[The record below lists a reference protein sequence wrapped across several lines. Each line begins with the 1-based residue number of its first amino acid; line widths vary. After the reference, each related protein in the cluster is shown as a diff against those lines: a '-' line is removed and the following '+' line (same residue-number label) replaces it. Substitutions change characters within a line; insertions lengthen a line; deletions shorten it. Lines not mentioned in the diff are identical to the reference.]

1 MEYIFP
7 NTGKQRMA
15 LPFTQKILQ
24 DWAGWKAFRDG
35 RTLFERGVVEK
46 VEYNHPV
53 VSGELAVGIRGM
65 RCKFELLPDGLVDN
79 LCPCREN
86 QERGLICQHMV
97 ALGLEAVRQYSDPLR
112 QEKELREKKRIER
125 LQQFDEAAYIT
136 RVPATHPKA
145 VSAILRIT
153 LEANWREQAAG
164 GRFPL
169 RCTADFKD
177 RRVPLN
183 EVPPGLPLSFTPRDE
198 NLLFVLDDIC
208 DGPAKGRF
216 TASEAD
222 FINLLQ
228 LCINKPVLEEGSEK
242 PLTVLP
248 ETVGTRLRMDL
259 DESSGE
265 LNLSMHTER
274 TGQTAGPLFII
285 GAREGWVYEDR
296 VFRKIDELLP
306 VPLRGIYHHPTRILR
321 PAVPNFLKK
330 ELPTLGNLIQVDTSV
345 SPDLISLTPAAPRF
359 RLVISGS
366 QASLSAKLY
375 AEYGDVILIA
385 GRDEAAGSFAIP
397 DPADILEYRVRNPE
411 AEKQALEK
419 LTPTGFRGH
428 RGDLLSSIVGQRDV
442 LNFLG
447 KGVPKLRRYGWRVEF
462 EGRVKPFMDGA
473 ENITPVI
480 QIREAAGSGF
490 FDVGYAYENS
500 GGQSLSENE
509 IQRALNMG
517 EAFVEKNGRT
527 ILLDIDAIET
537 AREVFSDCAFGAGGA
552 PGTFRMNDVYAA
564 YVQSALHSLDGV
576 DIEAPP
582 DWLQRAQKQNR
593 DAKIE
598 PEPLGETLEQ
608 TLRSYQKEGVYWL
621 RYLERS
627 GFCGILADEMGLG
640 KTLQALTWLQLKR
653 LHEKA
658 GGKPALIVC
667 PTSLVENWAEEAEKF
682 TPGLRVLKLH
692 GTERHDHWE
701 KVKESD
707 LIVTSYALLRRDIEK
722 YIEYEFCVAVLD
734 EAQHIKNRT
743 TQNALAAKKIRA
755 AQKLVL
761 TGTPIEN
768 SVADLWSIM
777 DFLMPGYLSNHK
789 AFREHYEL
797 PISRGGPD
805 GELAQLKL
813 RRKLHPFLLRR
824 LKRDV
829 AKDLPEKI
837 QRVAHA
843 SLSKDQ
849 YMVYKE
855 LLESSKRKIQD
866 LVEAQGFN
874 RSRMQIF
881 KTLLR
886 LRQTCCHL
894 DLLKLP
900 GLQSDYPSAK
910 MELFFE
916 LVDEALDARHRILV
930 FSQFTSMLA
939 ILRRELEARELK
951 YCYLDGSTKERQSI
965 VRQFNTDRS
974 IPLFLISLKAGGSGL
989 NLTGADMV
997 IHYDPWW
1004 NPAVEDQATDRAH
1017 RIGQKNTV
1025 YSVKLITKDTVEE
1038 KVLQMQQ
1045 RKQSVISA
1053 TLEKDG
1059 EFMQAL
1065 NWNDVQE
1072 LLSI

>member
-1 MEYIFP
+1 
-7 NTGKQRMA
+7 MA

-24 DWAGWKAFRDG
+24 DWAGWKSFRDG
-35 RTLFERGVVEK
+35 KLLFERGVVEK
-46 VEYNHPV
+46 IEYNHPFI
-53 VSGELAVGIRGM
+53 SGELAVGMRGM
-65 RCKFELLPDGLVDN
+65 RTKFEILPDGLVEN
-79 LCPCREN
+79 HCPCRDN
-86 QERGLICQHMV
+86 QERGLICAHLV
-97 ALGLEAVRQYSDPLR
+97 ALGLEAIRLYNDPLR
-112 QEKELREKKRIER
+112 QEKALKEKQRAAR
-125 LQQFDEAAYIT
+125 LEQLDESKYIT
-136 RVPATHPKA
+136 RVPAGHPKA
-145 VSAILRIT
+145 VSAVLRLQ
-153 LEANWREQAAG
+153 LEQNWREQSLG

-169 RCTADFKD
+169 RCFASYNGRDI
-177 RRVPLN
+177 PLN
-183 EVPPGLPLSFTPRDE
+183 AVPADVPLSFTPRDE
-198 NLLFVLDDIC
+198 NLLFVLEDIC
-208 DGPAKGRF
+208 EGPARGRLV
-216 TASEAD
+216 AGEAD

-228 LCINKPVLEEGSEK
+228 LCINKPVFEEGETR

-248 ETVGTRLRMDL
+248 ETVGTILRMEL
-259 DESSGE
+259 DEATGE
-265 LNLSMHTER
+265 LNLSMHVKSS
-274 TGQTAGPLFII
+274 GGSGSPLFII
-285 GAREGWVYEDR
+285 GAREGWIFEQNT
-296 VFRKIDELLP
+296 FRKLDELLP
-306 VPLRGIYHHPTRILR
+306 APLRSIYHNPTRIAR
-321 PAVPNFLKK
+321 PAVPHFLHH
-330 ELPTLGNLIQVDTSV
+330 ELPTLGNLIPVDTKV
-345 SPDLISLTPAAPRF
+345 SPDLFTLTPAEPRF
-359 RLVISGS
+359 RLVVSGS
-366 QASLSAKLY
+366 RASLSAKLY
-375 AEYGDVILIA
+375 AEYGEIVLVA
-385 GRDEAAGSFAIP
+385 ARDEAAGGFAIP
-397 DPADILEYRVRNPE
+397 SPDDILEYRMRNPE

-419 LTPTGFRGH
+419 LATTGFRGH
-428 RGDLLSSIVGQRDV
+428 RGDLLTSIVGPREV

-447 KGVPKLRRYGWRVEF
+447 GSIPRLRRYGWRVEL
-462 EGRVKPFMDGA
+462 EGRVAPFMDEA
-473 ENITPVI
+473 EFTTPVI
-480 QIREAAGSGF
+480 RINEASGGGF

-500 GGQSLSENE
+500 GGQSLSESE

-552 PGTFRMNDVYAA
+552 AGTFRMNDIYAA
-564 YVQSALHSLDGV
+564 YVQASLHSLDGV
-576 DIEAPP
+576 DVEASP
-582 DWLQRAQKQNR
+582 DWMKMAQTQNRAQ
-593 DAKIE
+593 KIE
-598 PEPLGETLEQ
+598 PEPLGEKLEA
-608 TLRSYQKEGVYWL
+608 TLRDYQKDGVYWL
-621 RYLERS
+621 RFLERS
-627 GFCGILADEMGLG
+627 GFSGLLADEMGLG
-640 KTLQALTWLQLKR
+640 KTLQALVWLQLER
-653 LHEKA
+653 HNEKA
-658 GGKPALIVC
+658 RGKPALIVC
-667 PTSLVENWAEEAEKF
+667 PTSLVDNWAEEAEKF
-682 TPGLRVLKLH
+682 TPHLRVLKLH
-692 GTERHDHWE
+692 GAERHDHWE
-701 KVKESD
+701 KVGESD
-707 LIVTSYALLRRDIEK
+707 LIITSYALLRRDIEK
-722 YIEYEFCVAVLD
+722 YLEHEFAVAILD
-734 EAQHIKNRT
+734 EAQHIKNRS
-743 TQNALAAKKIRA
+743 TQNAVAAKKIRA
-755 AQKLVL
+755 MHKLVL

-797 PISRGGPD
+797 PIGRGGPD

-824 LKRDV
+824 LKREV

-837 QRVAHA
+837 QRVAHS

-855 LLESSKRKIQD
+855 LLESSKRKISD
-866 LVEAQGFN
+866 MVASQGFN

-900 GLQSDYPSAK
+900 GLQSEFPSAK

-916 LVDEALDARHRILV
+916 LVDEAIDARHRILV

-951 YCYLDGSTKERQSI
+951 YCYLDGATKERQSI

-974 IPLFLISLKAGGSGL
+974 IPVFLISLKAGGSGL

-1045 RKQSVISA
+1045 RKQGVISA
-1053 TLEKDG
+1053 TLEKEG
-1059 EFMQAL
+1059 EFMQTL
-1065 NWNDVQE
+1065 TWSDVQE
-1072 LLSI
+1072 LLSL